1 MRTASSFGAHT
12 AETTFY
18 TPLSNL
24 LNAVGAFL
32 AGRKLTDFAG
42 HSVHFCTMETCCP
55 LRRFPQL
62 LYPGAEDAKVAL
74 SLRKSHLPMS
84 S

>member
-42 HSVHFCTMETCCP
+42 YFEHFCTMETCCP

-62 LYPGAEDAKVAL
+62 LYPGGGRKVAL